1 MTTAEYIKAVE
12 AQYNQNTYDSIP
24 RDVPEELAV
33 AYPKATVEEAVDPEY
48 DTWPGYVTVVLDE
61 MYEIEIPLGDVKLAA
76 RELATAYAESVHP

>member
-33 AYPKATVEEAVDPEY
+33 RYPKATVEEAVDPEY
-48 DTWPGYVTVVLDE
+48 QTWPGYVTVVIDE
-61 MYEIEIPLGDVKLAA
+61 VYEVEIPLGDVKAAAFTLAS
-76 RELATAYAESVHP
+76 EYGSWLS